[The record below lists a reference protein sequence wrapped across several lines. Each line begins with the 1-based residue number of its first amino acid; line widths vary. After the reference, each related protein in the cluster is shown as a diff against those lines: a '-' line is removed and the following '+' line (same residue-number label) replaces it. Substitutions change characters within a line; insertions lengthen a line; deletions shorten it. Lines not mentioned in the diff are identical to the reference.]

1 MTKQPA
7 PYRPA
12 RWVAYLLALLI
23 ALGANW
29 PIISTV
35 AAAAPPRA
43 TAVTFQVTY
52 ADNVPPQVRAAFDD
66 SVNVWAPLLNSNVPI
81 KVAVTWTQGGDCSAS
96 CTLASAGA
104 TNNVQ
109 NFANAPRQNVL
120 YPIALA
126 NSLAGQRLN
135 GDTAD
140 ITANFNSQANW
151 FYGTGTPPQ
160 GQTNF
165 KATAVHELAH
175 GLGFSATLDY
185 DQDAKTGSWGFSGN
199 GTPGIFD
206 QFVVNGNGQQLIAVF
221 PNGSSELA
229 AQLTGGNILF
239 DGPNTRAANG
249 GAPAK
254 LYAPNPW
261 EVGSSISHLDQAT
274 YFGGPNTLMTP
285 KDEGTTAIFAPG
297 PITEGLFKD
306 MGWPGTSGS
315 PAPSTSPAPQ
325 PSNPTPPPF
334 KVTTTTKGP
343 GAIIENGGIGGNA
356 YSYTANPAANEIFLG
371 WFLDGQAL
379 GYAPT
384 ITLTVDK
391 EHTLEA
397 VFTARQTFADATPDK
412 TGATEAIAQLA
423 ARDVI
428 KGCDAAA
435 NRFCPTDPTLRAQ
448 MAVLIVRAMGW
459 SGETPTK
466 SFNDRNGVD
475 DELWQA
481 VGILAT
487 RGVVNGYGDGT
498 YRTTNPVLNA
508 QVISFITRAMV
519 NKGLWQFQPDNG
531 TIYPNVPASSGHR
544 QDLVTYVH
552 YAGAVR
558 GTANTTTGSDGKTAP
573 SDGTT
578 SPFSGWDA
586 TSSRAYFAFALWQA
600 LQSYYGTDKVGLGG
614 YIP

>member
-1 MTKQPA
+1 MAVQPA
-7 PYRPA
+7 SSRPA
-12 RWVAYLLALLI
+12 RWVAYIVVLLI
-23 ALGANW
+23 VIGASW
-29 PIISTV
+29 PAASTIS
-35 AAAAPPRA
+35 AAAPPRA
-43 TAVTFQVTY
+43 TAVAFEVAY
-52 ADNVPPQVRAAFDD
+52 AAAVPQEVRAAFDD

-81 KVAVTWTQGGDCSAS
+81 KVSVTWTEGGDCSSS

-109 NFANAPRQNVL
+109 NFTNAPRRNVL

-135 GDTAD
+135 GNRVD
-140 ITANFNSQANW
+140 IEANFNSQANW

-185 DQDAKTGSWGFSGN
+185 DQGGDTGSWGFSGN
-199 GTPGIFD
+199 ATPGIFD
-206 QFVVNGNGQQLIAVF
+206 QFVVNGSGQQLIAVF
-221 PNGSSELA
+221 PNNSAELA
-229 AQLTGGNILF
+229 AQLTSGNILF

-249 GAPAK
+249 GNPAK
-254 LYAPNPW
+254 LFAPNPW
-261 EVGSSISHLDQAT
+261 QVGSSLSHLDQTT
-274 YFGGPNTLMTP
+274 YLGGPNTLMTP
-285 KDEGTTAIFAPG
+285 KDEGTTSIFEPG
-297 PITEGLFKD
+297 PITEGIFKD
-306 MGWPGTSGS
+306 MGWPGTPGT
-315 PAPSTSPAPQ
+315 PAPSTTPAPQ

-334 KVTTTTKGP
+334 KVTATTKGT
-343 GAIIENGGIGGNA
+343 GAIIENGAVGGNS
-356 YSYTANPAANEIFLG
+356 YSYTTNPAANEVFLG
-371 WFLDGQAL
+371 WYIDGQPK

-391 EHTLEA
+391 ELTLEA
-397 VFTARQTFADATPDK
+397 DFTDRRVFDDATPDK
-412 TGATEAIAQLA
+412 TGATEAIAQLE
-423 ARDVI
+423 ARDII
-428 KGCDAAA
+428 KGCDADA

-466 SFNDRNGVD
+466 GFGDRNGVD

-481 VGILAT
+481 IGILAT
-487 RGVVNGYGDGT
+487 RGVVTGYGDGT
-498 YRTTNPVLNA
+498 FGTTSPVLNA

-519 NKGLWQFQPDNG
+519 KKGLWQFQPDNG
-531 TIYPNVPASSGHR
+531 TIYPNVPQSSGHR

-558 GTANTTTGSDGKTAP
+558 GTANTTTGSDGKIVP
-573 SDGTT
+573 PDGTT
-578 SPFSGWDA
+578 GPFNGWDA
-586 TSSRAYFAFALWQA
+586 TSSRAYFAFALWQV